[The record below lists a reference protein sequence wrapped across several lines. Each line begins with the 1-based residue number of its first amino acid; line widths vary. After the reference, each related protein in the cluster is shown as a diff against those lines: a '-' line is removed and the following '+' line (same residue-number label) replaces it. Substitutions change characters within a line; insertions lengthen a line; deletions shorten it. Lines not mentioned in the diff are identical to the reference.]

1 MDLLL
6 TKVQIELRE
15 EIKRFSAKEL
25 APTAIE
31 VDTKAEFNL
40 DNWKKMAD
48 IGLLGLSFPEEFGGR
63 GANFLEVM
71 LAYQGLMLGGAAY
84 GTAACMIPHTGDC
97 GMSLLEMGS
106 EYLQKK
112 YLPKLA
118 SGEAVGA
125 FALTEAMAGSDNA
138 LLETRAVKKGDS
150 YIINGEKQ
158 FITNAPVSNL
168 ALVLTWTDKSKG
180 NYKGMS
186 AFIVTDDFPGFSRA
200 PSYSASKM
208 GELASATGG
217 FTFTDCEVPVKN
229 MIGREGDGWEVM
241 RRALYWERAGILG
254 SALGLCEDVL
264 LRSIRFAKKRVAF
277 GKTIGEHQVIK
288 HKLADMKTR
297 LEAARHLVYNL
308 SWEKDSGINNMMSM
322 AITKNV
328 VTESL
333 IQNASEAVQI
343 FGGRGYMR
351 EYEVERIFRD
361 ARLLTIVGGTAE
373 IQREIIGNRLLRLDL
388 DDIAIETPGKFH
400 QE

>member
-1 MDLLL
+1 
-6 TKVQIELRE
+6 
-15 EIKRFSAKEL
+15 
-25 APTAIE
+25 
-31 VDTKAEFNL
+31 
-40 DNWKKMAD
+40 
-48 IGLLGLSFPEEFGGR
+48 
-63 GANFLEVM
+63 
-71 LAYQGLMLGGAAY
+71 
-84 GTAACMIPHTGDC
+84 
-97 GMSLLEMGS
+97 
-106 EYLQKK
+106 
-112 YLPKLA
+112 
-118 SGEAVGA
+118 
-125 FALTEAMAGSDNA
+125 
-138 LLETRAVKKGDS
+138 
-150 YIINGEKQ
+150 
-158 FITNAPVSNL
+158 
-168 ALVLTWTDKSKG
+168 
-180 NYKGMS
+180 
-186 AFIVTDDFPGFSRA
+186 
-200 PSYSASKM
+200 M

-264 LRSIRFAKKRVAF
+264 LRSIRFAKNRVAF
-277 GKTIGEHQVIK
+277 GKAIGEHQVIK

-308 SWEKDSGINNMMSM
+308 SWEKDSGINDMMSM

-373 IQREIIGNRLLRLDL
+373 IQWEIIDNRLLRLDL
-388 DDIAIETPGKFH
+388 DDIAIETPVKFH